1 MENTI
6 FKRLTLCH
14 LFIPFTKYFNLSI
27 NVNEYFR
34 LWILMKKPPK
44 SSRLCNVYCWTQFQ
58 KHLFKENELW
68 NICEI
73 TTNKITL
80 KKIVNYTLWNYMLGR
95 VVKHYSLVLEPTK
108 LISDGGIWAIILS
121 HPNQSGPW
129 TL

>member
-14 LFIPFTKYFNLSI
+14 LFIPCTKYFNLSI
-27 NVNEYFR
+27 NVIEYFR
-34 LWILMKKPPK
+34 LWILMKKTPK

-68 NICEI
+68 NIWEI

-80 KKIVNYTLWNYMLGR
+80 KKLSTTHCEITCWDT
-95 VVKHYSLVLEPTK
+95 VKHYSLVLKPTK

>member
-1 MENTI
+1 MN
-6 FKRLTLCH
+6 
-14 LFIPFTKYFNLSI
+14 I
-27 NVNEYFR
+27 NE
-34 LWILMKKPPK
+34 KKPPK
-44 SSRLCNVYCWTQFQ
+44 VADCVTFIVEHNF
-58 KHLFKENELW
+58 KNIFFKENELW

-95 VVKHYSLVLEPTK
+95 VVKHYSLVLKPTK

-121 HPNQSGPW
+121 HSNQSGPW